1 MVNAVIITHGTD
13 SMVQTAFFLNQ
24 VLDVKNPV
32 MLVGAMRAFTSLS
45 SDALMNLYDAL
56 VTAVNK
62 QSIGKGVLVVMNEE
76 ILTANDVAK
85 TNTTNVDAFKAPNY
99 GKLGTVII
107 NDVDYYQSPRVVGN
121 ILSVDDLQKIT
132 ALPKVE
138 VIYESADISP
148 EFLDSVL
155 TIKGLEGI
163 VLAGLG
169 DGNILSNQGDFLK
182 KARAKGIVVV
192 RSSYVGSGKVTHNYN
207 NLDDKFD
214 LVSSATL
221 SPEKARIFLQLC
233 LIKTHDIKKIQKLF
247 DRF

>member
-1 MVNAVIITHGTD
+1 MYKAGSLSINDILEKEPAFGKLANIKSEQFYNIDSVDMTMAMRIKLAEYVQKLIDDPNVNAVIITHGTD

-24 VLDVKNPV
+24 VLDVKKPV
-32 MLVGAMRAFTSLS
+32 ILVGAMRAFTSLS

-148 EFLDSVL
+148 EF
-155 TIKGLEGI
+155 
-163 VLAGLG
+163 
-169 DGNILSNQGDFLK
+169 F
-182 KARAKGIVVV
+182 R
-192 RSSYVGSGKVTHNYN
+192 
-207 NLDDKFD
+207 
-214 LVSSATL
+214 
-221 SPEKARIFLQLC
+221 
-233 LIKTHDIKKIQKLF
+233 
-247 DRF
+247 